1 MLGLFPGCVTL
12 TKELQWEMQQNS
24 SFLYDGETDH
34 FNSNENLFTV
44 VRSFSPVSY
53 SYRGLIMLSPHHCG
67 ELNLFT
73 LSLSAGKKEHILF
86 PV

>member
-1 MLGLFPGCVTL
+1 
-12 TKELQWEMQQNS
+12 MQQNS

-34 FNSNENLFTV
+34 FHSNENLFTV
-44 VRSFSPVSY
+44 VKSFSPISY
-53 SYRGLIMLSPHHCG
+53 SYKGLIMLSPHHCG

-86 PV
+86 PVRKKEIC